1 MKPMSR
7 ACLIFILASA
17 CVDAEAAVDRRC
29 VASLEAQSPD
39 VAHKPTMAP
48 KRPCPVAIAY
58 TRGARDPRG
67 RVDDATRP
75 APGNV
80 RV

>member
-1 MKPMSR
+1 MKPMSH
-7 ACLIFILASA
+7 ACLIVILASA

-29 VASLEAQSPD
+29 IASLEAQSPD
-39 VAHKPTMAP
+39 VARKPTMAP

-58 TRGARDPRG
+58 TRGTRDPLS
-67 RVDDATRP
+67 RVDYATRP
-75 APGNV
+75 APGYA